1 MQPIITSEVVVAY
14 AQCPRKAHLL
24 LFSPEQGTPHEY
36 IRVLERHRRA
46 HQAQYLD
53 SLTRTHMDVHPY
65 TLEHLHHA
73 SAVLINA
80 WLQVDGLAAACDV
93 LTRVA
98 EPSMADTPRYA
109 PTICVG
115 TYSVSS
121 EQKLAMLFVGYVLG
135 RLQHMPP
142 PVGHI
147 IAMDGTSH
155 AVKLDKGA
163 THLLPL
169 LESLQAWTTGAVP
182 APPPIILNKHCPLCP
197 FQRACRAQAEQED
210 NLSLLDGITARVMR
224 HYEKKGIFT
233 VKQLSYLFKPRK
245 YKKGRQTTPTGHP

>member
-1 MQPIITSEVVVAY
+1 LLLDEPSPGGRLRLRLRGLVYRIPCGMSSTGSARLQSRDRVACVAYPAAMAASNVQGSQLCRAVKGSLMQPAITSEVVVAY
-14 AQCPRKAHLL
+14 AQCPRKAYLL

-36 IRVLERHRRA
+36 VRVLERHRRA

-65 TLEHLHHA
+65 TLEHLRHA

-98 EPSMADTPRYA
+98 GPPMADTPRYA
-109 PTICVG
+109 PTIWVG

-142 PVGHI
+142 PAGHI

-169 LESLQAWTTGAVP
+169 
-182 APPPIILNKHCPLCP
+182 
-197 FQRACRAQAEQED
+197 
-210 NLSLLDGITARVMR
+210 
-224 HYEKKGIFT
+224 
-233 VKQLSYLFKPRK
+233 
-245 YKKGRQTTPTGHP
+245 